1 MGILTRTQIVDAI
14 KRGDLSFTP
23 AIDALQLRPHSI
35 DLRLSSTFHVPRRST
50 DEESGRH
57 ATNLHHHAIHHGH
70 LAYYDPVELEPGQY
84 FDILPGESV
93 LGFSHEEIDFA
104 SPELMGELF
113 PRSSVTRRGLAID
126 LTGIV
131 DAGYKGR
138 LMLPIRNTT
147 SAQVIRVYPGER
159 IGQLVIERLEEPA
172 AEGYRGRFAGKQDV
186 TLTPTFQDKANEDEA
201 ILLREGKLDAV
212 KRKYRDLG

>member
-1 MGILTRTQIVDAI
+1 MGILTRDQIVEAI
-14 KRGDLSFTP
+14 KRGDLSFSP
-23 AIDALQLRPHSI
+23 AVDALQLRPHSI

-57 ATNLHHHAIHHGH
+57 ASNLHHHAIHHGH
-70 LAYYDPVELEPGQY
+70 LAYYDLVELDPGQY

-93 LGFSHEEIDFA
+93 LGFSHEEIDLA

-159 IGQLVIERLEEPA
+159 IGQLVIERLEQPVT
-172 AEGYRGRFAGKQDV
+172 EGYQGRFAKKPNG
-186 TLTPTFQDKANEDEA
+186 TLSPTFQTSANEDEA
-201 ILLREGKLDAV
+201 ILLREGKLDV
-212 KRKYRDLG
+212 IKEKYRDLE